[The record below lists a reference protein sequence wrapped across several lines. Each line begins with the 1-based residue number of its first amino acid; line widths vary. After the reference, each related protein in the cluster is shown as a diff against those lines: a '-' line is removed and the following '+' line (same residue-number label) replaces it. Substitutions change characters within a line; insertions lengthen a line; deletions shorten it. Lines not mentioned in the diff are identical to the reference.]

1 MVSTISC
8 LFMDC
13 CSQYTLHSLNPFLS
27 TRANPMSS
35 RVLYEGEHCQ
45 PTTALNTTANP
56 HSPPTLRL
64 RLPFSHPPYKLL
76 PGLAAVHR
84 YSDVV
89 VHRCTCCT
97 DAVLRSRGAVS
108 VQHRGCQCLA
118 SV

>member
-1 MVSTISC
+1 MRRR
-8 LFMDC
+8 
-13 CSQYTLHSLNPFLS
+13 QLS
-27 TRANPMSS
+27 TRAQLCGYHWHSEANLRVCLATYRQTCSS
-35 RVLYEGEHCQ
+35 AHTNLKATRRYS
-45 PTTALNTTANP
+45 ALGTINTDDG
-56 HSPPTLRL
+56 LRL